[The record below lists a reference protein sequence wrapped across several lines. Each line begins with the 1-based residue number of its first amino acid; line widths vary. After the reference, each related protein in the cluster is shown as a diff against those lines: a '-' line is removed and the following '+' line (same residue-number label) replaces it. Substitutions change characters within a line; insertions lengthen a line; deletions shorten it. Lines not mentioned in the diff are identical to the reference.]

1 MQKHNGFKTLT
12 VSATFGRMKKVSYA
26 EFGGPHVLHLIDAEE
41 PHPGPGRIRIA
52 VRAAGVNPVDWRVR
66 EGQVLGAHP
75 IELPAG
81 VGLDAAGVVDEVG
94 QGVEG
99 VEIGDHVFGEGTD
112 TYAEFAVLSAWAP
125 MPQHL
130 TFQEAA
136 GYPSVVET
144 ALRILREVGVRSG
157 QTLLVSGASG
167 GVGSAVLQIARD
179 RGITVIGTAGAPNQ
193 DYLRSLGA
201 LATTY
206 GQGWVER
213 VRQLGPV
220 DAALDLAGS
229 GVIRELVELTGNPQK
244 VISIADLG
252 APQFGVRFSGVAGS
266 MPEALAEAVGLISQ
280 GKLHIPVEK
289 SYTLAEAAAAH
300 LDSHAGHARGRRVLV
315 I

>member
-1 MQKHNGFKTLT
+1 
-12 VSATFGRMKKVSYA
+12 MKKVSFA
-26 EFGGPHVLHLIDAEE
+26 EFGGPDVLQLIDAEE
-41 PHPGPGRIRIA
+41 PHAGPGQVRIA

-66 EGQVLGAHP
+66 EGQVLKAHP

-81 VGLDAAGVVDEVG
+81 VGQDAAGVVDEVG
-94 QGVEG
+94 DGVEG
-99 VEIGDHVFGEGTD
+99 VEVGDHVFGEGSS
-112 TYAEFAVLSAWAP
+112 TYAEFAVLSAWAR
-125 MPQHL
+125 MPGEL
-130 TFQEAA
+130 TFEEAA

-144 ALRILREVGVRSG
+144 ALRIIRESGVRPG

-179 RGITVIGTAGAPNQ
+179 RGITVIGTAGAANQ

-206 GQGWVER
+206 GEGWVER
-213 VRQLGPV
+213 VRQLGHV

-229 GVIRELVELTGNPQK
+229 GVIRELVELTGDPQK

-252 APQFGVRFSGVAGS
+252 APEFGVRFSGVAGS
-266 MPEALAEAVGLISQ
+266 VPDALAEAVDLISR

-300 LDSHAGHARGRRVLV
+300 IDSQAGHTRGRRVILV
-315 I
+315 